1 MVVNCGGGGGKKHEL
16 VRDDQVL
23 CACGSS
29 LHTSSSL

>member
-1 MVVNCGGGGGKKHEL
+1 MICGGGGGEGMNSYAMIMF
-16 VRDDQVL
+16 